1 MDWVNI
7 RGYELFSIKQF
18 RFVQLLI
25 TLGLILSIA
34 GGSSGSSSGSGQVT
48 VSTTTQVG
56 IILYIVAF
64 VGLTYFLLVSSSYRS
79 AVPIQERR
87 SPVAVAIAWPFIL
100 VRLVYSALAVFLH
113 DSNFSIIG
121 GNVTLHVCLAVLE
134 EFVVVMDYLIL
145 GFNLRKL
152 EPEQQGELANR
163 VWKERQARRNQ
174 RS

>member
-1 MDWVNI
+1 M
-7 RGYELFSIKQF
+7 KQF
-18 RFVQLLI
+18 RLVQLLI

-34 GGSSGSSSGSGQVT
+34 GGSSGSSSGTNQIT

-64 VGLTYFLLVSSSYRS
+64 AGLTYFLLLSSSYRS
-79 AVPIQERR
+79 SVPIQERR
-87 SPVAVAIAWPFIL
+87 SPVAVALAWPLIL

-113 DSNFSIIG
+113 DSNFSVIG
-121 GNVTLHVCLAVLE
+121 GSIVLRVCMATLE
-134 EFVVVMDYLIL
+134 EFIVVLDYLIL
-145 GFNLRKL
+145 GFSLRKL

-163 VWKERQARRNQ
+163 AWKDRRAPQNQ